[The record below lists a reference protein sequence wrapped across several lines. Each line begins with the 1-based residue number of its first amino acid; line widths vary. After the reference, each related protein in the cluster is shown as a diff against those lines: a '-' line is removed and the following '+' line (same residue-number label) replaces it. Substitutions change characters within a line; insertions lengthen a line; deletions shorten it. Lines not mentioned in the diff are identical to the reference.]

1 MSFTDPTIYTFSFNN
16 ITGEARYIIL
26 EKKFILAKM
35 NNITHRLLGLNTDD
49 ELTTSHPSKDNSGA
63 FTIFE
68 KLGISWESM
77 YHLVYFL
84 RMNRLNKEFHED
96 AMQAAITLGGF
107 EDLDKYIYEVRKP
120 VYNIPKNPHQDCKS
134 EYDWMLISILN
145 EELMHA
151 SKCSGYICTGVVPD
165 GNYSLPYLY
174 YRKPLK

>member
-68 KLGISWESM
+68 KLGISWESTFFCSVKNM
-77 YHLVYFL
+77 
-84 RMNRLNKEFHED
+84 R
-96 AMQAAITLGGF
+96 
-107 EDLDKYIYEVRKP
+107 IYR
-120 VYNIPKNPHQDCKS
+120 NGHRI
-134 EYDWMLISILN
+134 
-145 EELMHA
+145 
-151 SKCSGYICTGVVPD
+151 
-165 GNYSLPYLY
+165 
-174 YRKPLK
+174 